1 MLAGAAVHGLV
12 ERWSVEPGT
21 RVSAVLP
28 VEADG
33 TRTTLPVT
41 VLRGAEPG
49 PTLVLLAGVHGY
61 EYVPLLA
68 LQQLRAELDAAV
80 LSGTVVLVHA
90 ANPPAFFGRTVYGG
104 PVDGLNLNRAFP
116 RDAGGSLTERIAAR
130 LVADVITGADALIDL
145 HAGDGNEAL
154 RPYVYVPRTGN
165 PAVDGPSR
173 ALAEAFGL
181 DHVVI
186 DPLDARALAS
196 ASTADA
202 AAWRL
207 GIPAITTETGQ
218 QGQRDPRH
226 VALAVEGV
234 RNVLRSLGM
243 LPGAVAPPPAI
254 VWLEGYE
261 VVTSPADGVF
271 FPAVEP
277 GWTVAE
283 GARLGR
289 LVDLFGEPLATLRAP
304 FAGIVTYVVAT
315 PPLNEGDPVAMVAR
329 PAAGD

>member
-1 MLAGAAVHGLV
+1 V
-12 ERWSVEPGT
+12 ERWSVAPGT
-21 RVSAVLP
+21 RISATLP
-28 VEADG
+28 VEAG
-33 TRTTLPVT
+33 AARTEVPVT
-41 VLRGAEPG
+41 VLRGATPG

-68 LQQLRAELDAAV
+68 LQQLRAELDPAS
-80 LSGTVVLVHA
+80 LSGTLVLVHA
-90 ANPPAFFGRTVYGG
+90 ANPPAFFGRSVYGG

-116 RDAGGSLTERIAAR
+116 GDADGSLTERIAAR
-130 LVADVITGADALIDL
+130 LVDDVITGADFLVDL

-165 PAVDGPSR
+165 PAVDEPSR
-173 ALAEAFGL
+173 ALAVAFGL
-181 DHVVI
+181 DHAVI
-186 DPLDARALAS
+186 DSLDAEALAS

-202 AAWRL
+202 TAWRL

-226 VALAVEGV
+226 VALAVAGV

-243 LPGAVAPPPAI
+243 LPGAVTPPPAI

-271 FPAVEP
+271 FPAVDP
-277 GWTVAE
+277 GWSVAE
-283 GARLGR
+283 GAVLGR

-315 PPLNEGDPVAMVAR
+315 PPLNAGDPVAMVAR
-329 PAAGD
+329 RAAGD